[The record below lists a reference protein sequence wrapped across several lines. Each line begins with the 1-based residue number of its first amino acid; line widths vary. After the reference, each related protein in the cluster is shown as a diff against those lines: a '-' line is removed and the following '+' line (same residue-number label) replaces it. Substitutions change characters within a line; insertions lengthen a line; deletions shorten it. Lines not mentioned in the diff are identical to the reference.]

1 MAAAAAILIPANCC
15 TAFCA
20 ADATKGSASLKHIS
34 TSSSKQAPRS
44 PISVSAWMAVA
55 LVLAS
60 GLPVKRQTSEAYI
73 WPSSPQPATAFTA
86 AQRTKGDLSLNN
98 LHKGSKKASASS
110 PMHERLS
117 TALAFTMGL
126 ASCSSSATAAAL
138 EELFSCPRARH
149 AAAHTAGAGSFRR
162 SMNWDSIR
170 SGSSPICIK
179 ALMAPARTS
188 QSFELRRSSNFPTQ
202 LAPPKMPKAC
212 AAAHA
217 GFRKTSGVLG
227 ITPAAAN
234 MWVEMSSLWF
244 PRAASKAATCSAAA
258 GPMPL
263 ST

>member
-1 MAAAAAILIPANCC
+1 
-15 TAFCA
+15 
-20 ADATKGSASLKHIS
+20 
-34 TSSSKQAPRS
+34 
-44 PISVSAWMAVA
+44 MAVA
-55 LVLAS
+55 RVLAS
-60 GLPVKRQTSEAYI
+60 GLPVKRQTSDAYI

-110 PMHERLS
+110 PMQERLS

-138 EELFSCPRARH
+138 DEELFSCPRARH
-149 AAAHTAGAGSFRR
+149 AAAATAGAGSFRR

-170 SGSSPICIK
+170 SGSSPICIR

-202 LAPPKMPKAC
+202 LAPPKMPNAC

-234 MWVEMSSLWF
+234 ICVEMSSLSF
-244 PRAASKAATCSAAA
+244 PKAASNAATCSAAA